1 MGLEP
6 KPASGRLRARS
17 TAHDTAELKRQYLS
31 AVDIFRDLSQ
41 QQLKDVEQIFRM
53 TTVPKGRIV
62 FQPDE
67 TGEGLFILKSGG
79 VQVYR
84 ISPEGKRFVV
94 STVEPGTFFGEMAF
108 LGQSMYGSFAETT
121 EASVLCV
128 MSRYDIEQLLQR
140 YPAVAVRMMQAL
152 SQRLSEA
159 ETQLE
164 DLALKSLA
172 SRLATYILRHTGE
185 DARQMLGLTHNDLA
199 ERVGTSRETATQALN
214 ELKADGLIAIGRKRI
229 EILDR
234 EGLEAI
240 AESY

>member
-1 MGLEP
+1 MSLQPRSATG
-6 KPASGRLRARS
+6 SSRARP
-17 TAHDTAELKRQYLS
+17 TPRDTAEIKRRYLS
-31 AVDIFRDLSQ
+31 TVDIFRDLSEQ
-41 QQLKDVEQIFRM
+41 QIKDIEQAFRM
-53 TTVPKGRIV
+53 TTVPEGRMV

-67 TGEGLFILKSGG
+67 TGEGLFILKAGR

-94 STVEPGTFFGEMAF
+94 SNVETGTFFGEMAF
-108 LGQSMYGSFAETT
+108 VGQSMYGSFAETT
-121 EASVLCV
+121 EESVLCV
-128 MSRYDIEQLLQR
+128 MSRYDVEQLLRR
-140 YPAVAVRMMQAL
+140 YPPVAVRMMQAL

-172 SRLATYILRHTGE
+172 SRLATFILRQTGE
-185 DARQMLGLTHNDLA
+185 DSGQMLGLTHNDLA

-214 ELKADGLIAIGRKRI
+214 ELKGDGLIAIGRKRI

-234 EGLEAI
+234 EGLEAV

>member
-1 MGLEP
+1 MGFESQP
-6 KPASGRLRARS
+6 ATSRAMGRSATRNVAERKP
-17 TAHDTAELKRQYLS
+17 QYLS
-31 AVDIFRDLSQ
+31 AVDIFRDLSE
-41 QQLKDVEQIFRM
+41 QQLRDVEQIFRL
-53 TTVPKGRIV
+53 TTVPAGRSV

-67 TGEGLFILKSGG
+67 SGEGLFILKSGG
-79 VQVYR
+79 VQIYR

-94 STVEPGTFFGEMAF
+94 SNVEPGTFFGEMAF
-108 LGQSMYGSFAETT
+108 LGQSLYGSFAETT
-121 EASVLCV
+121 EPSVLCV
-128 MSRYDIEQLLQR
+128 MSRYDVEQLMQR
-140 YPAVAVRMMQAL
+140 YPTVAVRMMQAL

-172 SRLATYILRHTGE
+172 ARLATFILRQTGH
-185 DARQMLGLTHNDLA
+185 DDRHMLGLTHNDLA

-214 ELKADGLIAIGRKRI
+214 ELKADGLIDIGRKRI